1 MIEHVV
7 LGGARSGK
15 TAFAERATLTLAEN
29 AHVTPLY
36 IATAVATDP
45 EMRARI
51 ERHVQLRASR
61 FVTREAP
68 RDMLEI
74 VDTLDPDAVCLIDC
88 LATYMGTL
96 WHDAGARVSDDA
108 LIAEGTALLEGLA
121 RRTPRFVIVS
131 NEVGMGI
138 VPETAAV
145 RMYRDALGRWNALAA
160 ALAARV
166 TLTVAGIPV
175 QIKPSQHDTRSREQ
189 ELRSREQE
197 LRSRT
202 ADSP

>member
-1 MIEHVV
+1 MIEHLV

-15 TAFAERATLTLAEN
+15 TAFAERVTLTLAEN
-29 AHVTPLY
+29 ARGTPVY
-36 IATAVATDP
+36 IATAVATDQ

-51 ERHVQLRASR
+51 ERHVQLRDSR

-68 RDMLEI
+68 RDLLTI
-74 VDTLDPDAVCLIDC
+74 VDTLSPNAVCLIDC

-96 WHDAGARVSDDA
+96 WYDACDRVSEEG
-108 LIAEGTALLEGLA
+108 LLAEGLALLEGLA
-121 RRTPRFVIVS
+121 QRASRFVIVS

-138 VPETAAV
+138 VPESAEV

-166 TLTVAGIPV
+166 TLTVAGIPLQV
-175 QIKPSQHDTRSREQ
+175 KPGQHSLWKREGD
-189 ELRSREQE
+189 
-197 LRSRT
+197 
-202 ADSP
+202 AP